1 MARFAY
7 KSFCWNFGSTSFRTE
22 NFNRTIELQ
31 LDLLDKF
38 WNLKQNSGLQWSGN
52 DELQAN
58 YYDFLKQN
66 NFVDGEARNKPKDA
80 REKTSGLVELGLIS
94 DDRKLTQAGQ
104 KALQISK
111 NGDFST
117 DNAFQISK
125 DSFLYLKQLLKVK
138 NDKVENSIIRPMI
151 VTLQLLL
158 QHEYLM
164 DDEFKF
170 LLPLCTNADFTEQIS
185 SQISLL
191 RSGEIGIDEIITN
204 RILAMENYQSALKW
218 FLGLGNVSESDI
230 CDIGMNRKSPAYDR
244 AYFGL
249 YETLREIFV
258 NQNRNETAIIELLE
272 RINVTKLGGLWKKF
286 IFSGTNITKKWIR
299 RNLDSCLNST
309 KFDNAN
315 NKSEFKL
322 AFFHTLHLL
331 KAKATLGDY
340 ADLNR
345 RYLGLSDIF
354 LFRDGKIELDI
365 IPKHFFGSV
374 INELYADAFVANDRL
389 QDDCRLSE
397 ISASLILNDSVIIDS
412 INDELGLSVTSLDE
426 AMSEFEKQR
435 YERFNALIDEK
446 FSDEMLIDLLGKFEN
461 RDDKFIKDYTTN
473 NAEIPTIFEYILG
486 IAWYKISEKK
496 GKILDYM
503 KLSLDADLL
512 PKSHAVGGEADI
524 VYEYEKNEFYP
535 THTLLL
541 EATLA
546 DKTNQRRM
554 ELEPVS
560 RHLGQHLLR
569 NNNKN
574 SYCVFATTHLDINVL
589 NDFRYRKITPYTDP
603 NDSSRLVEGM
613 KITPLQTTQLKTII
627 ANNHKYKELYTIFD
641 EAYNVDLGECKP
653 KEWHERYIVEKL

>member
-1 MARFAY
+1 MPRFTY
-7 KSFCWNFGSTSFRTE
+7 KSFCWSLGTTSFRTE

-31 LDLLDKF
+31 LDLLDRF
-38 WNLKQNSGLQWSGN
+38 WNLEQNDGLQWSGN
-52 DELQAN
+52 SDLQAN
-58 YYDFLKQN
+58 YYNFLKQN
-66 NFVDGEARNKPKDA
+66 NFVDGEAGNKPKDA
-80 REKTSGLVELGLIS
+80 REKTSGLVDFGLV
-94 DDRKLTQAGQ
+94 DDNRKLTQAGR
-104 KALQISK
+104 KALEISQ
-111 NGDFST
+111 NGDFGT
-117 DNAFQISK
+117 DNALQISK
-125 DSFLYLKQLLKVK
+125 DSFLYPKQLLKTH
-138 NDKVENSIIRPMI
+138 NAVENGFVRPMI
-151 VTLQLLL
+151 VTLHLLWR
-158 QHEYLM
+158 HEYLTN
-164 DDEFKF
+164 DEFKF
-170 LLPLCTNADFTEQIS
+170 LLPLCTNSCFTEQVS
-185 SQISLL
+185 SQILLL
-191 RSGEIGIDEIITN
+191 RSGDISIDEIIID
-204 RILAMENYQSALKW
+204 RILAMENYQNALEW
-218 FLGLGNVSESDI
+218 FLKLENISESDI
-230 CDIGMNRKSPAYDR
+230 CSIGMNRKSPTYDR

-272 RINVTKLGGLWKKF
+272 RINATKLGGLWKKF

-299 RNLDSCLNST
+299 KNLDSCLNST
-309 KFDNAN
+309 EFDNAN
-315 NKSEFKL
+315 NESEFKL

-397 ISASLILNDSVIIDS
+397 ISASLILNDNVIIDS

-496 GKILDYM
+496 GKILDHM

-569 NNNKN
+569 NDNEN

-589 NDFRYRKITPYTDP
+589 NDFRYRKIMPYTDP
-603 NDSSRLVEGM
+603 NDSSRRVKGM

-627 ANNHKYKELYTIFD
+627 ANNHKYRELYTIFD
-641 EAYNVDLGECKP
+641 EAYNVDLDECEP